1 MRKRVVTLI
10 TNYIKKYKDLDKD
23 SEEVII
29 YGLESLYILI
39 TKVGMI
45 FILAAILG
53 IFKET
58 FIFLLC
64 FNGIRAFAFG
74 LHATKSY
81 ICFIVSTIVCLALP
95 YLASSITILQMYKII
110 IGVICT
116 CLIFKNSPA
125 DTHKRPI
132 VNPVK
137 RKKFKII
144 STLISIFYVIL
155 SLFINSFISNCL
167 LFSLIVESI
176 ITAPFTYKLF
186 KLPYNNY
193 IKYLEEEDENVFC

>member
-95 YLASSITILQMYKII
+95 Y
-110 IGVICT
+110 
-116 CLIFKNSPA
+116 
-125 DTHKRPI
+125 
-132 VNPVK
+132 
-137 RKKFKII
+137 
-144 STLISIFYVIL
+144 
-155 SLFINSFISNCL
+155 
-167 LFSLIVESI
+167 
-176 ITAPFTYKLF
+176 
-186 KLPYNNY
+186 
-193 IKYLEEEDENVFC
+193 